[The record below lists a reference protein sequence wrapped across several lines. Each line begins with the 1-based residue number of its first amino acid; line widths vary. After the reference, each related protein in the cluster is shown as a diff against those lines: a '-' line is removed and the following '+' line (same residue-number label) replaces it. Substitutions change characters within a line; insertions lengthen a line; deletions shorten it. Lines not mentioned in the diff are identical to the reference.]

1 MKRKIFNC
9 TLGIFIASMFAI
21 SANAQIEKL
30 TIIGNLESVPSQ
42 MTYDQLRTVFKGE
55 RLRWVDGTK
64 VKLALMKT
72 TTPIGLATSEKLFN
86 MTANELNKYFLALVF
101 QGKIK
106 APSFFNSARELEE
119 FVGQTPG
126 AIGIIQTNE
135 DDRVKIVI
143 VDGKQEI

>member
-1 MKRKIFNC
+1 
-9 TLGIFIASMFAI
+9 MFAI
-21 SANAQIEKL
+21 SANAQIEEL
-30 TIIGNLESVPSQ
+30 TIIGNLASVPSE
-42 MTYDQLRTVFKGE
+42 MTYDQVRSVFKGE

-106 APSFFNSARELEE
+106 APSFFNSASELEE

-126 AIGIIQTNE
+126 AIGIIQTNQN
-135 DDRVKIVI
+135 DQVKIVI
-143 VDGKQEI
+143 VDGKKEI